1 MIHLANLSNSCLKAV
16 VPWPGNST
24 NGTPKGLNCVL
35 LLSFVSSLFLLPEGW
50 SYLEYTMGRGK
61 KKRKRIPST
70 SSATSSA
77 EREICVSCKEIV
89 EDDAVECHWCAKW
102 QHIKCAN
109 VSKSQYDM
117 LNTCPDQIVFFC
129 CVCIVKLPTVLEKF
143 NGSKD
148 TQSTVDEQIK
158 VLQTQLTDL
167 AAKMNNQIDF
177 CFQQLEKKITTNL
190 PSSNSVTQSLPSACE
205 PDRTVT
211 VMSASQVINEY
222 RDRESRKLNII
233 LHNVPESESTESTTR
248 ITHDTHA
255 VADIADKIGI
265 GSVDVSSTVRLGK
278 IIEGRSRLL
287 KVHLCNLQY
296 KRLLL
301 SNAKK
306 LKGLSGVHQ
315 KIYITPDKRETG

>member
-1 MIHLANLSNSCLKAV
+1 
-16 VPWPGNST
+16 
-24 NGTPKGLNCVL
+24 
-35 LLSFVSSLFLLPEGW
+35 
-50 SYLEYTMGRGK
+50 MGRGK

-158 VLQTQLTDL
+158 VIQTQLTDL
-167 AAKMNNQIDF
+167 AAKMNDQIDSR
-177 CFQQLEKKITTNL
+177 FQQLEKEIITNL
-190 PSSNSVTQSLPSACE
+190 PSSNSVTQSLPSAHE
-205 PDRTVT
+205 PVRTVT
-211 VMSASQVINEY
+211 AISASQVINEY

-287 KVHLCNLQY
+287 KVHLCNLQH

-315 KIYITPDKRETG
+315 KIYITPDLSLKERQDNKLLREELLRRKRNGESELIIRRGQIVSKTPPVNSSMDTTQAVADQQHA